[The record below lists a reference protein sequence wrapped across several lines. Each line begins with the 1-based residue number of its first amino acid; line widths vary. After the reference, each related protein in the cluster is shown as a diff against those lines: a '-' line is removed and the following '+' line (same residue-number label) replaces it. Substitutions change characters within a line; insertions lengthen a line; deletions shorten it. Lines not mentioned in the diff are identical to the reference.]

1 MTRLE
6 RYLTAWPRYHRSR
19 GFGIHSPFA
28 FRFVLRV
35 LRERCPYYAYASL
48 DAKRGE
54 VLAVPKRVR
63 GKASHV
69 ASRNEMR
76 MLFRIANCFNPQRM
90 LLLGEHCGLSA
101 FALLSVSS
109 KSEMRLWKS
118 DYDGSLAAATLSGF
132 GNRIEVDSSVEKAF
146 DAYLGDC
153 GGSMPFVVV
162 SHVPSDEAAVSER
175 LLALASG
182 ERDAVVVVRN
192 LSTDDAVRRIWKS
205 MLGASQSGMSFSNGK
220 TGVFV
225 ASSKLPLQHFSLWF

>member
-1 MTRLE
+1 MTKFE
-6 RYLTAWPRYHRSR
+6 RYLTAWPRYHRSK

-132 GNRIEVDSSVEKAF
+132 GNRIEVDSSVEKR
-146 DAYLGDC
+146 
-153 GGSMPFVVV
+153 SMPILAI
-162 SHVPSDEAAVSER
+162 AAGVCLLWSFLMSR
-175 LLALASG
+175 RTRQRCRKDCLPWLPANAMRSLLCAICRPTMLSGGFGNQCLAL
-182 ERDAVVVVRN
+182 RN
-192 LSTDDAVRRIWKS
+192 PA
-205 MLGASQSGMSFSNGK
+205 
-220 TGVFV
+220 
-225 ASSKLPLQHFSLWF
+225 